1 MFKGFNLPKG
11 LLDSAEGLLKE
22 VNEQDKKF
30 NALLEEY
37 GITTPMQ
44 LSEQKQ
50 VEFLKRA
57 TEMLGEGYTGLRKLK
72 EAINL
77 REYDGMGGG
86 YTQHEKMVK
95 HRAAT
100 SAKLHA
106 KLHDETE
113 EKKEK
118 SGKINE
124 VSNEAPNIQRLTL
137 TQEKKEQLLEKG
149 RRNLKEIGSDSAY
162 GLSEEER
169 YSEPAHGDK
178 RHLLKGAKIE
188 EEPVE
193 SMKNVKMVHQEE
205 KNDAPFDPDK
215 KPVNWKDSKQSRAR
229 WLARHALE
237 KAKEKAKEK
246 VNEESLDERHMT
258 SGEMEKR
265 EKIVK
270 SMKKGLAG
278 FKERYGKRA
287 KDVMYATATKQ
298 AMNEAEYDNEDL
310 HKSDLEQLAAD
321 HYIASSDQAIGA
333 RGLGGGGPAKR
344 MRRIEGH
351 VSKKYGKDKAHLLR
365 TGQYDHPDLN
375 EEAEKKKLSEDDI
388 SPAKKHW
395 IDNVKPIYKEHGL
408 SHQFLKAVDKHVK
421 LHGPNQVWNYHGSA
435 DGSYPKWFDGE
446 KNKTKSL
453 DQYEREKKGME
464 RNKSLVGEES
474 TMPPKPNWKWHNPDG
489 KHVEFSMHP
498 DATENQAK
506 TRIMQIHS
514 GARALGQYNARFN
527 SAGNRD
533 AIKVSKI
540 NEEVTV
546 KEKVKNMLN
555 KSVPKSKKKN
565 EEREVKG
572 GKTMTGQKADTVN
585 LDPRMADGM
594 QIGAQVKSGSI

>member
-86 YTQHEKMVK
+86 TTQHEKMVK
-95 HRAAT
+95 HKATT

-137 TQEKKEQLLEKG
+137 TQEKKEQILEKD

-169 YSEPAHGDK
+169 YSEPSHGDK

-205 KNDAPFDPDK
+205 TDEDDK
-215 KPVNWKDSKQSRAR
+215 MIRVRALAKQ
-229 WLARHALE
+229 ALE
-237 KAKEKAKEK
+237 KAKEKAKKK

-298 AMNEAEYDNEDL
+298 AM
-310 HKSDLEQLAAD
+310 K
-321 HYIASSDQAIGA
+321 
-333 RGLGGGGPAKR
+333 
-344 MRRIEGH
+344 
-351 VSKKYGKDKAHLLR
+351 
-365 TGQYDHPDLN
+365 
-375 EEAEKKKLSEDDI
+375 EETEKKKLNEDNI

-395 IDNVKPIYKEHGL
+395 IDNVRPLYKEHGL
-408 SHQFLKAVDKHVK
+408 SHDFLKAVDKHVK
-421 LHGPNQVWNYHGSA
+421 LHGPNQVWNYHGNA
-435 DGSYPKWFDGE
+435 DGHYPKWFDGE

-464 RNKSLVGEES
+464 RNKTLVGEENA
-474 TMPPKPNWKWHNPDG
+474 KPNWKWHNPNG
-489 KHVEFSMHP
+489 AHVEFRTHP
-498 DATENQAK
+498 DATEDQAK

-527 SAGNRD
+527 SAGNMG
-533 AIKVSKI
+533 AVKVSKI
-540 NEEVTV
+540 NEETSSV
-546 KEKVKNMLN
+546 KDKVKNMLG

-565 EEREVKG
+565 EEVLVKG

-585 LDPRMADGM
+585 LEPRMADGM

>member
-1 MFKGFNLPKG
+1 MLSIVEKKRKKI
-11 LLDSAEGLLKE
+11 AEALKK
-22 VNEQDKKF
+22 V
-30 NALLEEY
+30 
-37 GITTPMQ
+37 
-44 LSEQKQ
+44 S
-50 VEFLKRA
+50 
-57 TEMLGEGYTGLRKLK
+57 
-72 EAINL
+72 
-77 REYDGMGGG
+77 
-86 YTQHEKMVK
+86 EKMASK
-95 HRAAT
+95 
-100 SAKLHA
+100 
-106 KLHDETE
+106 
-113 EKKEK
+113 
-118 SGKINE
+118 GKTMTGQK
-124 VSNEAPNIQRLTL
+124 A
-137 TQEKKEQLLEKG
+137 
-149 RRNLKEIGSDSAY
+149 DS
-162 GLSEEER
+162 
-169 YSEPAHGDK
+169 
-178 RHLLKGAKIE
+178 
-188 EEPVE
+188 
-193 SMKNVKMVHQEE
+193 
-205 KNDAPFDPDK
+205 
-215 KPVNWKDSKQSRAR
+215 
-229 WLARHALE
+229 
-237 KAKEKAKEK
+237 
-246 VNEESLDERHMT
+246 NEESLDERHMT

-298 AMNEAEYDNEDL
+298 AM
-310 HKSDLEQLAAD
+310 K
-321 HYIASSDQAIGA
+321 
-333 RGLGGGGPAKR
+333 
-344 MRRIEGH
+344 
-351 VSKKYGKDKAHLLR
+351 
-365 TGQYDHPDLN
+365 
-375 EEAEKKKLSEDDI
+375 EENRKKKLNEDDI

-474 TMPPKPNWKWHNPDG
+474 TVPPKPNWKWHNPDG

-565 EEREVKG
+565 EESEVKG
-572 GKTMTGQKADTVN
+572 GKTMTGQKVDTVN